1 MGLTRITSDGIT
13 NGAIA
18 LVDMGAASVGTSQL
32 AAGAVTNDKV
42 SSSAAIAGTKISPD
56 FGSQG
61 IETTG
66 NILAKGAS
74 SLLQVGDTGNDNFVQ
89 LTQVTNSSSVR
100 GFTNQHSNAS
110 VLENLQ
116 GTTNQHLVLG
126 DVNNDDGNTLFGISL
141 TQSGSTSTRLSLT
154 GTGNLHVHNNI
165 TLGGTVDGVDIAA
178 RNALYLALTSSSGVL
193 NNGVTATTQSAGDN
207 STKVAT
213 TAYTDTAISNL
224 VDSSPSALNTL
235 NELAAALGDDASFST
250 TVTNSIATKLPLA
263 GGTLTGKVIIDHN
276 SSTMLEL
283 KPQNSSPWVIGINRD
298 DLDQSRVFAHN
309 PSGGVG
315 VGWVFEHNP
324 YFYNGGSYNKILS
337 TADEGSG
344 NGLDADTLDGV
355 QGSSFLRSDAADTA
369 SGDITFSGGAAAVTI
384 AAGSDIRFTNG
395 DWTGNTCKIQHHSNR
410 LYIVG
415 GSSGIRFREG
425 GSDRALFDGDGHF
438 IPGLDSTY
446 NLGNTS
452 LRWGNVYAATLYG
465 DGSNITGVNATTLD
479 SVDSTSF
486 LRSDADDSASGKI
499 SFSGGDSAIGISAN
513 SDIRFASG
521 NWTGESMKIQGH
533 SNRLY
538 LQGGTDGIH
547 LRGSD
552 GGDIAKFANTT
563 TTFYDPVTASGDVTF
578 NGGAGAVTIGGNS
591 DIRLTSGS
599 WTGDHA
605 GKIQH
610 HGNIL
615 YIQGG
620 SAGFYFRNSSGSNIL
635 QIDASGNIS
644 SDNSGI
650 QFNKNIVGNAGTGAV
665 TINANSD
672 IRLANGNWTG
682 DASYKIQ
689 AHNNSIYIQ
698 APRIIFRDDGGENR
712 WNINTSG
719 HFEPET
725 NNTYD
730 LGTTSKR
737 VRNIYTN
744 DLNLS
749 NEGSANDVD
758 GTWGS
763 YTIQEG
769 EESLFLINKR
779 NGKKYKFNL
788 TEVS

>member
-1 MGLTRITSDGIT
+1 
-13 NGAIA
+13 
-18 LVDMGAASVGTSQL
+18 
-32 AAGAVTNDKV
+32 
-42 SSSAAIAGTKISPD
+42 
-56 FGSQG
+56 
-61 IETTG
+61 
-66 NILAKGAS
+66 
-74 SLLQVGDTGNDNFVQ
+74 
-89 LTQVTNSSSVR
+89 
-100 GFTNQHSNAS
+100 
-110 VLENLQ
+110 
-116 GTTNQHLVLG
+116 
-126 DVNNDDGNTLFGISL
+126 
-141 TQSGSTSTRLSLT
+141 
-154 GTGNLHVHNNI
+154 
-165 TLGGTVDGVDIAA
+165 
-178 RNALYLALTSSSGVL
+178 
-193 NNGVTATTQSAGDN
+193 
-207 STKVAT
+207 
-213 TAYTDTAISNL
+213 
-224 VDSSPSALNTL
+224 
-235 NELAAALGDDASFST
+235 
-250 TVTNSIATKLPLA
+250 
-263 GGTLTGKVIIDHN
+263 
-276 SSTMLEL
+276 
-283 KPQNSSPWVIGINRD
+283 
-298 DLDQSRVFAHN
+298 
-309 PSGGVG
+309 
-315 VGWVFEHNP
+315 
-324 YFYNGGSYNKILS
+324 
-337 TADEGSG
+337 
-344 NGLDADTLDGV
+344 
-355 QGSSFLRSDAADTA
+355 
-369 SGDITFSGGAAAVTI
+369 
-384 AAGSDIRFTNG
+384 
-395 DWTGNTCKIQHHSNR
+395 
-410 LYIVG
+410 
-415 GSSGIRFREG
+415 
-425 GSDRALFDGDGHF
+425 
-438 IPGLDSTY
+438 
-446 NLGNTS
+446 
-452 LRWGNVYAATLYG
+452 
-465 DGSNITGVNATTLD
+465 
-479 SVDSTSF
+479 
-486 LRSDADDSASGKI
+486 
-499 SFSGGDSAIGISAN
+499 
-513 SDIRFASG
+513 
-521 NWTGESMKIQGH
+521 
-533 SNRLY
+533 

-763 YTIQEG
+763 YTIQE
-769 EESLFLINKR
+769 
-779 NGKKYKFNL
+779 
-788 TEVS
+788 